1 LKKEVDR
8 SEKIQFGLRE
18 CRVILE
24 DIGHSYIISESTR
37 SSSSKR
43 GISKRTI
50 IILFKRCCN
59 RFIIV
64 LEGRFQSLCFRVKV
78 MESKV
83 RIADEELRNSS
94 CKKNDATKKIQEITA
109 LKEKIENDLRAEEWR
124 ALELAEKRNQLNK
137 MEDELLPLREEEE
150 YLTEEF
156 RIAEGSFIGAT
167 QVLLALKSDLKE
179 LESD

>member
-1 LKKEVDR
+1 
-8 SEKIQFGLRE
+8 
-18 CRVILE
+18 
-24 DIGHSYIISESTR
+24 
-37 SSSSKR
+37 
-43 GISKRTI
+43 
-50 IILFKRCCN
+50 
-59 RFIIV
+59 
-64 LEGRFQSLCFRVKV
+64 